1 MGGLRAIAAVTLIVM
16 LALTAMAMSQ
26 ESFGF
31 MPSSAKAFLPR
42 LAATADDL
50 RKLAAEQHSEADWRQ
65 FVTKSAPG
73 LAEREIGELAAYLA
87 INMPATTP
95 LPAGADRAALVD
107 AFPADGRE
115 LAWNHCQSCHS
126 LFTGYLM
133 QNRDVQGWRSVFLSP
148 FHRNIRMNDKERE
161 TFARY
166 SAASMPMKAE
176 DVPADLRF

>member
-31 MPSSAKAFLPR
+31 MPAGAKALLPR
-42 LAATADDL
+42 LAATTDDL
-50 RKLAAEQHSEADWRQ
+50 RKLAAEQRSEADWRQ
-65 FVTKSAPG
+65 FVAKATPG
-73 LAEREIGELAAYLA
+73 LAEHETNELAAYLA
-87 INMPATTP
+87 INMPAAVS
-95 LPAGADRAALVD
+95 LPATTDRAVLAE

-115 LAWNHCQSCHS
+115 LAWNNCQSCHS

-148 FHRNIRMNDKERE
+148 FHRNIKMNAKERE

-166 SAASMPMKAE
+166 SAASMPMKA
-176 DVPADLRF
+176 DNVPADLRF